1 MSMNIGKENLNNIS
15 KTGLGRF
22 RNMDEVSSFLS
33 TINNPIFGNNFSD
46 RENINNYLIENKLT
60 SEQLFSIFQKV
71 VELYGKI
78 VRNKTIATL
87 SKEEKYNLITKQD
100 ENGNTPLENALN
112 SERIKND
119 NRTLTR

>member
-1 MSMNIGKENLNNIS
+1 
-15 KTGLGRF
+15 
-22 RNMDEVSSFLS
+22 MDEVSSFLS

>member
-1 MSMNIGKENLNNIS
+1 MNIGKENLNNIS

>member
-22 RNMDEVSSFLS
+22 RNLDEVSSFLS